1 MLRHQENL
9 YKTINIIY
17 HGKYSPYPMLSY
29 GPYDC
34 PLCPVKGL
42 YHEMRSIVIACRG
55 VHYLDLLY
63 FDTKE
68 QEPRNES
75 FIIPDTGQIAHR
87 FVAHKCIHLI
97 PKRRPVSSN

>member
-9 YKTINIIY
+9 YKTINMIY
-17 HGKYSPYPMLSY
+17 HGKYTPYPMLSY

-55 VHYLDLLY
+55 DIMFIVGRSYLYLGHRLRTLGHLLSA
-63 FDTKE
+63 KSHCKICV
-68 QEPRNES
+68 QSISSS
-75 FIIPDTGQIAHR
+75 FHG
-87 FVAHKCIHLI
+87 
-97 PKRRPVSSN
+97 VSPS